1 MAQKN
6 QIEITDVLIE
16 SMWYMPLLWWFSG
29 IPRSP
34 VPFVRLLTWDIHSS
48 LHHHSSMDSWM
59 TAVWCHLSNM
69 KSTLHI
75 PDSLRKSGSTTW
87 RTETGS
93 GRTGWDAMRL
103 RQLVRSWSVNSIK
116 CTSWANGA
124 NAIRHCCDLDSW
136 LTSRSSIS
144 VYSQART
151 YKPPVKYSLKSVP
164 PIFYICHR
172 QHYHPNILLHQA
184 LWSLFLLSQPC
195 SLSLSLLV
203 LVHFPLQPMRQL
215 KSMEMSLAEC
225 HLMPTPIGNEL
236 ILTGS
241 ARWATKLQPSREV
254 KGRL

>member
-1 MAQKN
+1 MFVSLSLQKN

-16 SMWYMPLLWWFSG
+16 SIWYMPLLWWFSG

-48 LHHHSSMDSWM
+48 LHHSSMDSWM
-59 TAVWCHLSNM
+59 TAVWCHLSTM

-93 GRTGWDAMRL
+93 GRAGWDAMRL

-136 LTSRSSIS
+136 LT
-144 VYSQART
+144 V
-151 YKPPVKYSLKSVP
+151 V
-164 PIFYICHR
+164 H
-172 QHYHPNILLHQA
+172 
-184 LWSLFLLSQPC
+184 LFLYTLRPAHISHLSNIHWSQCLPSSTFVTDNIIIHSPAPSTMKSFS
-195 SLSLSLLV
+195 SLATLFFVAFTLSASALPTPANEATE
-203 LVHFPLQPMRQL
+203 VHGDVIGRMSPNANSDWKRANSDW
-215 KSMEMSLAEC
+215 KREMS
-225 HLMPTPIGNEL
+225 N
-236 ILTGS
+236 
-241 ARWATKLQPSREV
+241 
-254 KGRL
+254 

>member
-16 SMWYMPLLWWFSG
+16 SMWYIWWFSG

-136 LTSRSSIS
+136 LT
-144 VYSQART
+144 V
-151 YKPPVKYSLKSVP
+151 V
-164 PIFYICHR
+164 H
-172 QHYHPNILLHQA
+172 
-184 LWSLFLLSQPC
+184 LFLCTLRPAHISHLSNIHWSQCLPSSTFVTDNIIIPTFSC
-195 SLSLSLLV
+195 IKHYEVFFFSRNPV
-203 LVHFPLQPMRQL
+203 LCRFH
-215 KSMEMSLAEC
+215 S
-225 HLMPTPIGNEL
+225 
-236 ILTGS
+236 
-241 ARWATKLQPSREV
+241 
-254 KGRL
+254 